1 MSWELIKS
9 IQKETDLRLILPF
22 GLNLQL
28 GDVINVGRDGDF
40 TLEGNCCSLLGIAT
54 GPVRPPQ
61 DGTDI
66 DRQSGQGTTWAF
78 HAAGKAS
85 TLFPD
90 LPSANAGFDIKFERA
105 NGWVLA
111 LTGRRVS
118 ALEQVNRFRQPI
130 LDAYRRKVW
139 LPDWAL
145 VTSIAT
151 TEKMT
156 LLASSDANTQV
167 AMGLAGKVAA
177 SGTLADLN
185 ANASILASNKQLL
198 KSITTT
204 TTTTFCAAIK
214 VKHGW
219 FQSDI
224 GTLAKAA
231 VTGEHEK
238 ASDQDFWESAG
249 LDREQGSSTHAKR

>member
-1 MSWELIKS
+1 MSWDLIKS

-40 TLEGNCCSLLGIAT
+40 TLEGNCRALLGVKP

-66 DRQSGQGTTWAF
+66 ERQSGRGTTWVF
-78 HAAGKAS
+78 HAAGTAS
-85 TLFPD
+85 TLFPN
-90 LPSANAGFDIKFERA
+90 LPSDRAGFDIKFEQA
-105 NGWVLA
+105 NGWVLS

-118 ALEQVNRFRQPI
+118 ALEQVNQFRQPI
-130 LDAYRRKVW
+130 LDSYRRKVW

-145 VTSIAT
+145 ITSIAT
-151 TEKMT
+151 TKKMT
-156 LLASSDANTQV
+156 LLASSAANTQV
-167 AMGLAGKVAA
+167 AISLGGKVAA
-177 SGTLADLN
+177 GGALADLN
-185 ANASILASNKQLL
+185 ANASIVASNKELL

-219 FQSDI
+219 FRSDDI

-231 VTGEHEK
+231 VPRDHED
-238 ASDQDFWESAG
+238 ASDADFWEPG
-249 LDREQGSSTHAKR
+249 GVDW